1 MHDASVSSVVA
12 DQQIQGLPINGR
24 NFISFAVI
32 TPGVTIDNT
41 PQQGASATS
50 GLSFAGQRARSN
62 SVMVDGLDNNDAAL
76 GSVRAVFSQE
86 AVREFQVLT
95 NSYSAEFGKA
105 SGGVVNIVTKSG
117 SNEVHGNVFGYFRDD
132 ALNSKSH
139 FEQFDVFG
147 NEIQAEK
154 SPFRQYQ
161 YGGTLGGPIKKDKTF
176 YFLSFERLDTSDS
189 NLVTISEA
197 DAAVLNRAGF
207 EVKTGANPFDVKQT
221 QALAKI
227 DHQWSPNS
235 NLVLRANFSDVKNE
249 NAEPFGGLV
258 ARSRGGVRLATDYS
272 FSASQ
277 TNMLGGR
284 WVNEARIQYA
294 RQDQEVNALDPRCG
308 GECTGT
314 DQGGPTLE
322 IGRIAVGRQ
331 RFTPQPRLTDRIQV
345 VDTVSLFAGRHQLKA
360 GFDYNYIKNRDALPL
375 QFGGRY
381 IFGSMAAV
389 AAGTPAA
396 YVQGYGND
404 RAPYSYN
411 DVSVFVQD
419 EWRLSRKLT
428 IKPGVR
434 YQRQFFPD
442 VAYDVGLPGG
452 ERYRYAYPE
461 DKNNIAPRLSV
472 SFDPKGNG
480 RTALHA
486 SYGIFYD
493 NTLTSTVFITD
504 ALDGSPNGVRTLV
517 GAGPVAIAAWNAPD
531 HRLTEAQVLALL
543 GGSYPSL
550 MFAIDPDLKTPYA
563 HQAALGFEQAIG
575 KSVSITVNAIY
586 ARGKHQLGTIDFN
599 PRVPALG
606 HPAARPNDVGGR
618 PGTSASILQ
627 YTSFGETWYKGV
639 TAAVQKHYRKGSQ
652 LLVSYTLSKSEDNST
667 DFQSQFVPQSMGFGR
682 NPADPSG
689 LPVGGPARCAGAN
702 CQLPFDP
709 LAEKGPAVW
718 DQRHRLVASG
728 LYELPGAV
736 QVSAIM
742 TFATG
747 RPFTALAG
755 VDLNGDGNG
764 GAFPPDRARREPGR
778 HHDQRGTQ
786 HRAPAQPVHRGRA
799 PQPEVPAGRRGLPGA
814 DRRGL
819 QPAQPD
825 ELLGREQHLRHWRVP
840 WLARQ
845 GRPGARDLRNLHPGA
860 GPAAVPVGRQAELLI
875 SGDRLMIFRAPEQ
888 PLSLPEVPLTPFLLE
903 RAVDRGDKPA
913 FIDAS
918 SGRTLTYRG
927 WAEAVRR
934 SAAGLSR
941 RGLRKGDVFAIYS
954 PNLPE
959 YAVAFHAVSLLG
971 GISTT
976 INPLYTPAELAHQL
990 KDSGARYLATVPSCL
1005 AKAQPAA
1012 QEAGLR
1018 ELFVFGE
1025 ARRGGALRFAPGAGR
1040 RSAPGEHR
1048 SPARP
1053 GGASLLQRHHRPA
1066 QGRDA
1071 QPPQP
1076 GVEPPPVGLRAS
1088 TSASAT
1094 RSSACSR
1101 SSTST
1106 AWS

>member
-1 MHDASVSSVVA
+1 MPRNPIRVLGLALLLLVPRGVFAQARLTGADLDGSVRDESGAVMPGATITVNNTATNITRTATTNAQGHFLIPALPPGTYRVGAELQGFTKAAHEGLVLQLGQSVSVDFTLKVAKAEEELTVLAEAPLVDVHDASVSSVVA

-117 SNEVHGNVFGYFRDD
+117 SNDVHGNVFGYFRDD

-197 DAAVLNRAGF
+197 DAAVLNGAGF
-207 EVKTGANPFDVKQT
+207 EVKTGANPFEVKQT
-221 QALAKI
+221 QVLAKV
-227 DHQWSPNS
+227 DHQWNPNS

-331 RFTPQPRLTDRIQV
+331 RFTPQPRLSDRIQV

-360 GFDYNYIKNRDALPL
+360 GFDFNYIKNRDALPL

-404 RAPYSYN
+404 RAPYNYN
-411 DVSVFVQD
+411 DVSLFVQD

-504 ALDGSPNGVRTLV
+504 ALDGGPNGVRTLV
-517 GAGPVAIAAWNAPD
+517 AAGPVAIAAWNAPD
-531 HRLTEAQVLALL
+531 HRLSEAQVLGLL
-543 GGSYPSL
+543 GGAYPSL
-550 MFAIDPDLKTPYA
+550 MFAIDPNLKTPYA

-652 LLVSYTLSKSEDNST
+652 FLVSYTLSKSEDNST

-682 NPADPSG
+682 NPADPAG
-689 LPVGGPARCAGAN
+689 LPVGGPARCVGAS

-718 DQRHRLVASG
+718 DQRHRLVVSG
-728 LYELPGAV
+728 LYELPGAL
-736 QVSAIM
+736 QISGIM
-742 TFATG
+742 SFATG

-755 VDLNGDGNG
+755 VDTNGDGNG
-764 GAFPPDRARREPGR
+764 GAFPPDRARRS
-778 HHDQRGTQ
+778 
-786 HRAPAQPVHRGRA
+786 PADITTSVVRNSER
-799 PQPEVPAGRRGLPGA
+799 LPSQFTV
-814 DRRGL
+814 D
-819 QPAQPD
+819 
-825 ELLGREQHLRHWRVP
+825 
-840 WLARQ
+840 AR
-845 GRPGARDLRNLHPGA
+845 
-860 GPAAVPVGRQAELLI
+860 
-875 SGDRLMIFRAPEQ
+875 
-888 PLSLPEVPLTPFLLE
+888 
-903 RAVDRGDKPA
+903 
-913 FIDAS
+913 
-918 SGRTLTYRG
+918 
-927 WAEAVRR
+927 
-934 SAAGLSR
+934 LSR
-941 RGLRKGDVFAIYS
+941 KFR
-954 PNLPE
+954 
-959 YAVAFHAVSLLG
+959 LG
-971 GISTT
+971 GEVFLEPIVEVFNLLNRTNYSDVNNIFGT
-976 INPLYTPAELAHQL
+976 
-990 KDSGARYLATVPSCL
+990 GAYPD
-1005 AKAQPAA
+1005 
-1012 QEAGLR
+1012 
-1018 ELFVFGE
+1018 
-1025 ARRGGALRFAPGAGR
+1025 
-1040 RSAPGEHR
+1040 
-1048 SPARP
+1048 SPARD
-1053 GGASLLQRHHRPA
+1053 A
-1066 QGRDA
+1066 QGRVTYGTFTQA
-1071 QPPQP
+1071 QPPRQFQ
-1076 GVEPPPVGLRAS
+1076 LAAKLS
-1088 TSASAT
+1088 F
-1094 RSSACSR
+1094 
-1101 SSTST
+1101 
-1106 AWS
+1106 